1 MLMDHDGVPCPA
13 CRKPTDVVAGWVHVD
28 NVTLEVDHRRYNCPH
43 CGATL
48 AIALKGVE
56 LVDDEEVPHIILT
69 LAA

>member
-1 MLMDHDGVPCPA
+1 
-13 CRKPTDVVAGWVHVD
+13 VD
-28 NVTLEVDHRRYNCPH
+28 NVTLEVDPRRYNCPH
-43 CGATL
+43 CGATF

>member
-1 MLMDHDGVPCPA
+1 MDDDGVPCPA

-28 NVTLEVDHRRYNCPH
+28 DVTLEVDPRHYKCPH
-43 CGATL
+43 CDATF

-56 LVDDEEVPHIILT
+56 LVDDEEVPHITLT